1 MTNRTR
7 PATAPL
13 VLLTDPIDARSQESL
28 SQVASVL
35 VVSVNGT
42 NWLEAAREASIIV
55 VRSPIPESLPAQAQ
69 KLLGFVRYGAGVDMI
84 PVAEASRHG
93 IAVANAPNANSNAVV
108 EYVIG
113 QLLNL
118 ARKLSEV
125 DRIARATGWHA
136 ARALAPS
143 NSELRGKTIAIVGM
157 GNIGGLLAQKCQAA
171 FDMKVIAVRRPNSR
185 NASQFASASLEEA
198 ASQADALVLACPLT
212 NETRHLISTRILGLM
227 KPGAWLINV
236 SRGPVVDENAL
247 VHALEEGKLGGA
259 ALDVFTSQPL
269 PSDSQL
275 LALPNVLLSPHVA
288 GITDESLDLIG
299 QLVIQQTLALLSGKL
314 PQHLVNRDSSEAIS
328 RRLARLGASP

>member
-1 MTNRTR
+1 MTNRPR

-35 VVSVNGT
+35 VVSVNDT

-125 DRIARATGWHA
+125 DRIARATGW
-136 ARALAPS
+136 
-143 NSELRGKTIAIVGM
+143 
-157 GNIGGLLAQKCQAA
+157 
-171 FDMKVIAVRRPNSR
+171 
-185 NASQFASASLEEA
+185 
-198 ASQADALVLACPLT
+198 
-212 NETRHLISTRILGLM
+212 
-227 KPGAWLINV
+227 
-236 SRGPVVDENAL
+236 
-247 VHALEEGKLGGA
+247 
-259 ALDVFTSQPL
+259 
-269 PSDSQL
+269 
-275 LALPNVLLSPHVA
+275 
-288 GITDESLDLIG
+288 
-299 QLVIQQTLALLSGKL
+299 
-314 PQHLVNRDSSEAIS
+314 
-328 RRLARLGASP
+328 